1 MPSDKRKR
9 THDVAALMDE
19 LDTLNEKNVLKEQT
33 YIGLA
38 DALKT
43 LNEAQTRASSEEGRE
58 PIATIEIP
66 MHSTVRGIPNMASFL
81 NFISNHQAIRGNE
94 DGNGSRLMEIHSL
107 RISRRR
113 RGSDRQSHA
122 NDQTNTPT
130 AHSDASQSV
139 VQI

>member
-1 MPSDKRKR
+1 MPSGKR

-19 LDTLNEKNVLKEQT
+19 LETLNEKNVLKEQT

-43 LNEAQTRASSEEGRE
+43 LNEAQTRAPSEEDRE
-58 PIATIEIP
+58 LIARVEIP
-66 MHSTVRGIPNMASFL
+66 VNSFVREAPDMAALL
-81 NFISNHQAIRGNE
+81 NLLSNHQALQ
-94 DGNGSRLMEIHSL
+94 GNGNGNDGLRTMEINSL
-107 RISRRR
+107 RITR
-113 RGSDRQSHA
+113 RGRPRPNPA